1 MSLERIEALSNRL
14 IALDTSNSSNLGTMV
29 TAMNDNVKNVEATL
43 EISNRGTCQLLNQLG
58 DKMQDLSGLSTQQ
71 SHILNTIF
79 DAILDLQ
86 KQRVSEKSRHSVGDT
101 SWTASTE
108 SHQDIHWIR
117 ETRQTFDKDE
127 DSIRE
132 CLDRLCQLAEETE
145 KTMYSEDTETII
157 DDLQRLFDLSS
168 KAEHQSTKDRKGK
181 RRRES
186 SENITDDEVLQHQ
199 REVKRMKSLLTTS
212 QCIALNG
219 KGVSSSSL
227 SWEQYELNV
236 SPSSIS
242 AIDRQNGRIR
252 IKENAIPT
260 SIFNWYH
267 ERPSASEASNCQFK
281 RTDPG

>member
-14 IALDTSNSSNLGTMV
+14 IALDTSNSSNLGTVV
-29 TAMNDNVKNVEATL
+29 TAVNDNVKNVEATL
-43 EISNRGTCQLLNQLG
+43 EISNRGTCQLLDQLG
-58 DKMQDLSGLSTQQ
+58 DKMQDLTGLSTQQ
-71 SHILNTIF
+71 SHTLNTIF

-86 KQRVSEKSRHSVGDT
+86 KHHFSEKSRPSVGDT
-101 SWTASTE
+101 SWTASTA
-108 SHQDIHWIR
+108 SHQDIHGIR

-132 CLDRLCQLAEETE
+132 CLDRLCQLAEETQ
-145 KTMYSEDTETII
+145 KTVYSEDAETII
-157 DDLQRLFDLSS
+157 DDLQRLFDFLS

-186 SENITDDEVLQHQ
+186 SEDITDDTVLQHQ

-219 KGVSSSSL
+219 KGTSSSSL
-227 SWEQYELNV
+227 SWEQYELKL
-236 SPSSIS
+236 SLSSVS
-242 AIDRQNGRIR
+242 AIKCQNGTIR
-252 IKENAIPT
+252 IKENAISS

-267 ERPSASEASNCQFK
+267 ERPSASKASNCQFK